1 MCSKVL
7 AVKIFKVYLRF
18 AGRTGL
24 RTVGSGVPHEFPQR
38 GFSLLEILVA
48 LMISSV
54 MASMALSGLK
64 ELNNPLQNGSAQ
76 LNAFL
81 KQVRA
86 TAISQT
92 VAYRVQAQGS
102 GKVITKFG
110 NACSSAATTD
120 ASLTLALPD
129 RTVLTSTS
137 FDFCFTSRGMAT
149 QNVTLGI
156 RDESGTKSVEVLL
169 GGGVRTL

>member
-1 MCSKVL
+1 MCSEISSNRERPRRV
-7 AVKIFKVYLRF
+7 V
-18 AGRTGL
+18 RTSL
-24 RTVGSGVPHEFPQR
+24 RTVGSRAPHEFYQT
-38 GFSLLEILVA
+38 GFSLLELLVA
-48 LMISSV
+48 LMISGV

-64 ELNNPLQNGSAQ
+64 ELNNPLQNGAAQ

-102 GKVITKFG
+102 GRVITKFG
-110 NACSSAATTD
+110 NGCSNATATD
-120 ASLTLALPD
+120 TSLALVLPD
-129 RTVLTSTS
+129 RTLLTSTN
-137 FDFCFTSRGMAT
+137 FDFCFTSRGLAN
-149 QNVTLGI
+149 QNVILGI
-156 RDESGTKSVEVLL
+156 RDDSGTKNVEVLL